1 MNTKI
6 LMTTSSLVLGLAGVF
21 ALFAPQELLAAL
33 NLQGSDPQPIVIQ
46 ILGSLYLSLAI
57 TNWIAKDSAIGG
69 IFARPTSMGN
79 LTHFTIGVLIL
90 AKFLF
95 TNGFHLPLLIALIV
109 YSVFAGVFAWLVFV
123 YSGTASQKN
132 TQG

>member
-6 LMTTSSLVLGLAGVF
+6 LMTTSSLILGLVGVF

-33 NLQGSDPQPIVIQ
+33 NLQGANPLPVVIQ

-79 LTHFTIGVLIL
+79 LTHFTIGALTL
-90 AKFLF
+90 ANFLF